1 MVRGREPDPAQA
13 AGLIVFYGDHDRDLV
28 AVAAATTR
36 GDAADHR
43 LVELHDPGQL
53 VAFRADHGPAHL
65 VHPGPRRLVAAEPE
79 DPLQPE
85 G

>member
-43 LVELHDPGQL
+43 LVELDDP
-53 VAFRADHGPAHL
+53 
-65 VHPGPRRLVAAEPE
+65 
-79 DPLQPE
+79 
-85 G
+85 